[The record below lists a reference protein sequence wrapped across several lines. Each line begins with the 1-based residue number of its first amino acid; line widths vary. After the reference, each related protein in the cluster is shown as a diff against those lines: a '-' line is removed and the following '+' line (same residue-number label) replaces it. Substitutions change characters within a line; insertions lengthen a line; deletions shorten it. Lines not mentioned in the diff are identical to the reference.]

1 MMRPPTGVTTVFL
14 AFASALLASG
24 SCARVAGLPLLT
36 GADSLAVNRENQAH
50 RAAMDAF
57 FRSSPDSPFVRD
69 TTIAYHG
76 IAWFPVNPV
85 FCGRSRLTPY
95 TAPDTVTVLG
105 TKGEERRQLRYGY
118 FEIVVPG
125 DDGLPVTL
133 RLNAYKFTPSDPLR
147 YARFP
152 DNLSVWFTDRT
163 SGRETYA
170 VGRYVDVGDDTHD
183 PATVYTIDLNKAYNP
198 YCAYSNMYSCAVPR
212 KEDNLDVALRV
223 GELTYQH

>member
-1 MMRPPTGVTTVFL
+1 MRPL
-14 AFASALLASG
+14 APATARLLTIAAALVAVG
-24 SCARVAGLPLLT
+24 SCARVGAIPPLSQ
-36 GADSLAVNRENQAH
+36 ADSLAIIGENQAH

-76 IAWFPVNPV
+76 IAWFPVNPA
-85 FCGRSRLTPY
+85 FRGRSRLTHYP
-95 TAPDTVTVLG
+95 APDTVTVFG

-133 RLNAYKFTPSDPLR
+133 RLNAYKFTPYDPLR
-147 YARFP
+147 YEHFP
-152 DNLSVWFTDRT
+152 ENLSVWFTDRT
-163 SGRETYA
+163 TGAETYS
-170 VGRYVDVGDDTHD
+170 VGRYVEVGDDTHD
-183 PATVYTIDLNKAYNP
+183 PSTVYTVDLNKAYNP
-198 YCAYSNMYSCAVPR
+198 YCAYSHLYSCAVPR
-212 KEDNLDVALRV
+212 KEDHLDISLRV